1 MIVWNLDQLNLYI
14 CIIVLI
20 EERVISKISTLKV
33 NISTCSVADI
43 CFVSIGHTRL
53 YMGVASTMVLISEIV
68 NAFSKTLECGWE
80 KQAKYLALD
89 TFLCIY
95 ILMLLY
101 FIFWMVWSFTY
112 SIKTIWIELN
122 WIC

>member
-1 MIVWNLDQLNLYI
+1 M
-14 CIIVLI
+14 
-20 EERVISKISTLKV
+20 
-33 NISTCSVADI
+33 ADI

-53 YMGVASTMVLISEIV
+53 HMGVASTMVLISEIV

-101 FIFWMVWSFTY
+101 FIF
-112 SIKTIWIELN
+112 
-122 WIC
+122 